1 MIDEVGTVRSPI
13 VAGTLGWVSVHGE
26 RWRAV
31 VAFVPGQTESG
42 EYEPVVEVGRK
53 VTVVGLGDEAVVEV
67 VPAEWLSRRS
77 VIGTKD

>member
-13 VAGTLGWVSVHGE
+13 VADTLGWVSVHGE

-53 VTVVGLGDEAVVEV
+53 VTVVDFRDGAVVEV
-67 VPAEWLSRRS
+67 VPAEWPSRRT
-77 VIGTKD
+77 VPNTKD